1 MRTSLSLLV
10 SSLAFGFLTINCS
23 IVNSSSF
30 IVLSSSGSQQL
41 VSGKPQYS
49 EPESPTPYRGGGR
62 RDLIQSKN
70 TRSNA

>member
-10 SSLAFGFLTINCS
+10 SSLVFGSLTINCS

-30 IVLSSSGSQQL
+30 IVLSSGSQQL

-70 TRSNA
+70 IRSNA